1 MNKTRQQSNTFIAGD
16 ILIKKPYYITILKAL
31 ENPTTFVQTKSSS
44 SSITRKY
51 RGYEG
56 YLGVKRKLLKSS
68 TTFSTV
74 TKFIKAIKMSENNDE
89 QKLLSLTEYQ
99 NMDGN
104 FIFRIL
110 GIAQTKSLQTMIWS
124 TKLDPNKWIRILHPT

>member
-56 YLGVKRKLLKSS
+56 YLGVKRKLL
-68 TTFSTV
+68 
-74 TKFIKAIKMSENNDE
+74 
-89 QKLLSLTEYQ
+89 
-99 NMDGN
+99 
-104 FIFRIL
+104 
-110 GIAQTKSLQTMIWS
+110 
-124 TKLDPNKWIRILHPT
+124 